1 MRVGVL
7 EGVVGIGEIGIGMLI
22 GIEIGGE
29 IRMTITVHVGDNRQG
44 VLNHRLASTALGGIW
59 GMENSIR
66 RYGVSME
73 LH

>member
-1 MRVGVL
+1 
-7 EGVVGIGEIGIGMLI
+7 MLI